1 MAKILSFNDVEV
13 GMYVISQFHR
23 LYGKVIEKLSTHLV
37 LMSYDIDGGGY
48 SVRFFRK
55 EDVQYLKICAKLPTI
70 TLEGEN
76 LSYNEN
82 RNRIEVSYDYLDD
95 LVEKQSE
102 QLSVRPKKHTN
113 E

>member
-13 GMYVISQFHR
+13 GMYVISQYHR
-23 LYGKVIEKLSTHLV
+23 LYGKVIEKFSTHLV
-37 LMSYDIDGGGY
+37 LLSYDIDGGGGY
-48 SVRFFRK
+48 SLRFFRS
-55 EDVQYLKICAKLPTI
+55 EDVQYLRICAKLPTI
-70 TLEGEN
+70 TLDGEN

-82 RNRIEVSYDYLDD
+82 RNRIEVSYEYLGD

-102 QLSVRPKKHTN
+102 QLN